1 MPSLAG
7 ASRQLPVSAAGQQLH
22 KPAVVWPRSCIDM
35 QHCRE
40 TCQHGYAVSLL
51 LFHSSA
57 LFSCIVLQVSD
68 CRALA
73 AIPEHNIMLTGERSG
88 SIKIFQWKG

>member
-1 MPSLAG
+1 
-7 ASRQLPVSAAGQQLH
+7 V
-22 KPAVVWPRSCIDM
+22 
-35 QHCRE
+35 
-40 TCQHGYAVSLL
+40 HGYAVLTLLLYSLL
-51 LFHSSA
+51 F
-57 LFSCIVLQVSD
+57 CIPLQVSD